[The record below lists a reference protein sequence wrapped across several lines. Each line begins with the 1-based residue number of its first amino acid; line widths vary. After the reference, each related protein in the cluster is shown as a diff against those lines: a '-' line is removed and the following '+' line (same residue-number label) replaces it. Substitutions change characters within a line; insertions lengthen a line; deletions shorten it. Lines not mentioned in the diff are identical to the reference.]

1 MAVIELA
8 QQAKAASIP
17 LSDTTLD
24 VRNRALVAI
33 ADALKL
39 HAKEITAANQ
49 RDMDASDGLDDALKK
64 RLVFNDKKLADVI
77 AGLQA
82 LAELPDP
89 IGRVITKTEL
99 ADGMHL
105 TRITCPI
112 GVIGIIFEA
121 RPDALV
127 QISSLCLKSGN
138 AVLLKGGREAVNTN
152 RILTQVIREA
162 TAAIGLP
169 SAWIQLLETREEVN
183 DMLKLNEYIDLIVPR
198 GSNTFV
204 KFIMEHTTI
213 PVLGHSA
220 GICHLYLHADAD
232 AAMAATIAVDAKTQA
247 PATCNT
253 IETMLIHADAAKRI
267 LPPVCKALRDAG
279 VELKG
284 DERARDII
292 PEMQPATEDD
302 WSTEYLSLVLSI
314 KIVDDIT
321 EAIDHIN
328 RFGSHHTDAIVTT
341 DAAAAALFQKRVDSA
356 DVFWNV
362 STRFADGFRFGLGA
376 EVGIST
382 SKIHS
387 RGPVGLEG
395 LTIYKWLLCGNGDTV
410 APFAKGSRK
419 FTHKSEPLNS

>member
-1 MAVIELA
+1 MSVIELA

-24 VRNRALVAI
+24 LRNRALLAI

-39 HAKEITAANQ
+39 HADEITAANQ
-49 RDMDASDGLDDALKK
+49 RDMAASDGLDDALKK

-77 AGLQA
+77 AGLKA

-89 IGRVITKTEL
+89 IGRVLTKTEL

-152 RILTQVIREA
+152 RILTQVIRDA

-169 SAWIQLLETREEVN
+169 PAWIQLLETREEVN
-183 DMLKLNEYIDLIVPR
+183 DMLKLNDYIDLIVPR
-198 GSNTFV
+198 GSNAFV

-232 AAMAATIAVDAKTQA
+232 ATMAAAIAVDAKTQA

-253 IETMLIHADAAKRI
+253 IETLLVHADAAKRL
-267 LPPVCKALRDAG
+267 LPSVCQALKNAG
-279 VELKG
+279 VELRG
-284 DERARDII
+284 DARSREIL
-292 PEMQPATEDD
+292 PELLPATEED

-314 KIVDDIT
+314 KIVNDIA

-328 RFGSHHTDAIVTT
+328 RYGSHHTDAIVTT
-341 DAAAAALFQKRVDSA
+341 DANAAALFQKRVDSA
-356 DVFWNV
+356 DVFCNV

-410 APFAKGSRK
+410 APFASGSRK
-419 FTHKSEPLNS
+419 FTHKPEM